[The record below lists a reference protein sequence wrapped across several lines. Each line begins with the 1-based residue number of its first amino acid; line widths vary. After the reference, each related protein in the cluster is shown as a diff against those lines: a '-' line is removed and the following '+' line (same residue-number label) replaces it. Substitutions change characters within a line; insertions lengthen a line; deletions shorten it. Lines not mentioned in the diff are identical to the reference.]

1 MNKLNQLIGS
11 QIFIFYTRFINA
23 ILELL
28 HVGIDFV
35 LNIISPGIAS
45 IFSDH
50 TGRDNTSPPGTILS
64 GIYLILTV
72 ILQGSF
78 IFIFLWYRGKLE

>member
-1 MNKLNQLIGS
+1 MTLLFQYFDVNKLNQLIGS
-11 QIFIFYTRFINA
+11 QIFIFYTCYINA

-35 LNIISPGIAS
+35 LNIISLGIAS

-50 TGRDNTSPPGTILS
+50 NGRDNTSPLCQALS
-64 GIYLILTV
+64 YQAFT
-72 ILQGSF
+72 
-78 IFIFLWYRGKLE
+78 